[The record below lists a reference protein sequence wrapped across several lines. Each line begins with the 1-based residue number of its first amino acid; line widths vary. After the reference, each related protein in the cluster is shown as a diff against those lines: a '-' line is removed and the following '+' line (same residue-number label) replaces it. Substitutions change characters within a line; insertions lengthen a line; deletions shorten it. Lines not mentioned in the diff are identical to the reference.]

1 MPKRCCLASELDSH
15 DSLCSCSVAVG
26 LMMKKHLIIETAFEL
41 TEQCFDEL
49 SLALLSGEPVTLAE
63 SSEKLQR
70 AAFELSLHLSRLAV
84 ADPNAKVFKER
95 LRLLASGLSSRR
107 ESLIRRTVL
116 IDRALNALVPAT
128 VRNTYGAKTKT
139 YAAVGTQT
147 GSFKFLAA

>member
-1 MPKRCCLASELDSH
+1 MTKLLN
-15 DSLCSCSVAVG
+15 
-26 LMMKKHLIIETAFEL
+26 IEAAFEL

-49 SLALLSGEPVTLAE
+49 SQALLSGEPVTLAE

-70 AAFELSLHLSRLAV
+70 AAFELSSHFGRLSAG
-84 ADPNAKVFKER
+84 DPCAKVFKER

-116 IDRALNALVPAT
+116 VDRALNALVPST
-128 VRNTYGAKTKT
+128 VRNTYGAKAKT
-139 YAAVGTQT
+139 YATVGTQT